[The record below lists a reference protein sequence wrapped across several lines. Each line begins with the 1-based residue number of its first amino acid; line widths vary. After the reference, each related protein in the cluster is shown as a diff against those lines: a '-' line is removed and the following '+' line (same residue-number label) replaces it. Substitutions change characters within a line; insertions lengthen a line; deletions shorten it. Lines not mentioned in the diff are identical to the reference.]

1 LYLNSLSLISYLF
14 YQLTV
19 LGPSTPPIMAEVAEF
34 KEHLTQAMI
43 TLNPEQFTQLL
54 LTPTHPPLP
63 TLIDRQGY
71 TSKCL
76 FSAA

>member
-1 LYLNSLSLISYLF
+1 
-14 YQLTV
+14 
-19 LGPSTPPIMAEVAEF
+19 MAEVAEF